1 MKRVYVN
8 EVYKF
13 PPQLGGYALVM
24 RVDGEF
30 SPTVYYRTA
39 DSTSIQSDNPELY
52 QEFVAVMRHVA
63 TKLDASSKLHASYS
77 FIRADGVEVS
87 TEVEH
92 TSTWQDTGFK
102 AFKAFVRSEEIDGS
116 DGCDQQLPLDLE
128 DGGTHEDDEAFV
140 ALASTNTSMDT
151 GDKNEQ

>member
-1 MKRVYVN
+1 
-8 EVYKF
+8 
-13 PPQLGGYALVM
+13 M

-30 SPTVYYRTA
+30 NPTVFYKTA

-77 FIRADGVEVS
+77 FIRADGIEVS

-92 TSTWQDTGFK
+92 TSTWQDTAFK
-102 AFKAFVRSEEIDGS
+102 AFKAFVRSEEIDGVG
-116 DGCDQQLPLDLE
+116 GCEMAARMRMMRLLWHLRPLIQVWILE
-128 DGGTHEDDEAFV
+128 IRMAANEADWLLYV
-140 ALASTNTSMDT
+140 LLTSEEPAINIWLM
-151 GDKNEQ
+151 KWRKKS